1 MKQMIRTLNAV
12 RKSNPKEFW
21 GGIVA
26 IATIFGMLYI
36 GLWVIAIL
44 QGRV

>member
-26 IATIFGMLYI
+26 VTSIFGMLYI

>member
-1 MKQMIRTLNAV
+1 MKQMIRTLNEV
-12 RKSNPKEFW
+12 RKSDPKEFW

-26 IATIFGMLYI
+26 MATIFGMLYF
-36 GLWVIAIL
+36 GLWTIAIL